1 MTDVGTTMSP
11 GDQNIFMRLTF
22 VTFWAAVVLASGVPA
37 NAKTGQHQS
46 ASAAVNVVVDPRS
59 SREAEAELLENGFH
73 KWCPNVSII
82 RDASQAKYVILASES
97 DPLRGFLLHYY
108 ITIYNAKGTVAF
120 VTDKHHDKSAT
131 QAACKFI
138 NAQN

>member
-1 MTDVGTTMSP
+1 
-11 GDQNIFMRLTF
+11 MRLTF
-22 VTFWAAVVLASGVPA
+22 LTFWVTVGLLSAVPA
-37 NAKTGQHQS
+37 NAKIGRYQMVSPQ
-46 ASAAVNVVVDPRS
+46 VNVAVDPRS

-108 ITIYNAKGTVAF
+108 ITVYDATGKVVFVA
-120 VTDKHHDKSAT
+120 DKHHDKTAT
-131 QAACKFI
+131 QSACKFI

>member
-1 MTDVGTTMSP
+1 
-11 GDQNIFMRLTF
+11 MRRTF
-22 VTFWAAVVLASGVPA
+22 VTFWVTVGLLSAVPA
-37 NAKTGQHQS
+37 NAKTGRYQL
-46 ASAAVNVVVDPRS
+46 ASPQVNIAVDPRS

-108 ITIYNAKGTVAF
+108 ITVYDAKGTVVF

-138 NAQN
+138 NAQD